1 MVFQGTGLPHRVDTL
16 SSPVAL
22 RRGDLLVAVRLAT
35 ICGSDLH
42 TYAGR
47 RSCPL
52 PTVLGH
58 EAVGTVVALGEGRD
72 PALMGRRVTWTLAD
86 SCGKCVACAEWSL
99 PQKCQ
104 TLFKYGHAALEERA
118 GLNGCFASHFVL
130 REGTTVF
137 PLPDCLPDTVVA
149 PVNCALATMVAVT
162 EALTESH
169 QTVLIQGAGLL
180 GVYGAA
186 LLQQR
191 GKRVLIADIDAERLA
206 LAARFGAEPVRD
218 LAADSVDAAIEVAGT
233 AAVIPEALRAL
244 RPGGLY
250 AMAGMVHPEGE
261 LRMRGEELIRGCLT
275 IQGFHNYAPCHLE
288 SGIRFLEAHRGAY
301 PWDTLVS
308 DAIPLEDLD
317 TAFELAV
324 TRRWHRV
331 AISSQTNASQTM

>member
-1 MVFQGTGLPHRVDTL
+1 MQARRECSQGLQSDRTMKQALTRTRMVFQGTGLPHRVDTL

-118 GLNGCFASHFVL
+118 ACHH
-130 REGTTVF
+130 R
-137 PLPDCLPDTVVA
+137 P
-149 PVNCALATMVAVT
+149 
-162 EALTESH
+162 
-169 QTVLIQGAGLL
+169 
-180 GVYGAA
+180 
-186 LLQQR
+186 QR
-191 GKRVLIADIDAERLA
+191 
-206 LAARFGAEPVRD
+206 P
-218 LAADSVDAAIEVAGT
+218 
-233 AAVIPEALRAL
+233 
-244 RPGGLY
+244 
-250 AMAGMVHPEGE
+250 
-261 LRMRGEELIRGCLT
+261 
-275 IQGFHNYAPCHLE
+275 
-288 SGIRFLEAHRGAY
+288 
-301 PWDTLVS
+301 
-308 DAIPLEDLD
+308 
-317 TAFELAV
+317 
-324 TRRWHRV
+324 
-331 AISSQTNASQTM
+331 